1 MVNKDEVEGDQ
12 VHQGQVWFD
21 KYFLW
26 FGLSIVITAVMY
38 TVWGMVEI
46 LSLQPAP

>member
-1 MVNKDEVEGDQ
+1 MENEDKVEDDQ
-12 VHQGQVWFD
+12 VPKGQVWFD
-21 KYFLW
+21 NYFLW